1 MIIIKTPDELVQMRE
16 SSRMAAL
23 VLDRVAQKVAPGVS
37 TAELDDFAREEI
49 GKLGAVSAFFNYR
62 GYPGYICASINDE
75 VVHGIPGTRKIRL
88 GDVVSLDVGVTY
100 GGFVGDTATTVMVG
114 VSDAEL
120 IRLVR
125 TGEEA
130 LSAAILKAVT
140 GARLG
145 DVCHAIES
153 TAIAAGFSVVRD
165 FVGHG
170 VGRKMHEDPQIPNFG
185 VPGTGP
191 KLKTGMTL
199 AIEPMINMGTSE
211 VDVMPDGWTVRTK
224 DRKPSVHF
232 EHTIAVQE
240 GSAEILTC
248 VKKK

>member
-1 MIIIKTPDELVQMRE
+1 M
-16 SSRMAAL
+16 
-23 VLDRVAQKVAPGVS
+23 VLNCVAEKVAPGVS
-37 TAELDDFAREEI
+37 TADLDLLAQEEI
-49 GKLGAVSAFFNYR
+49 RRLGGVSAFFGYR
-62 GYPGYICASINDE
+62 GYPGYICVSINDE
-75 VVHGIPGTRKIRL
+75 VVHGIPGSRKIQM
-88 GDVVSLDVGVTY
+88 GDIVSLDVGVTY
-100 GGFVGDTATTVMVG
+100 GGFVGDTAKTVMVG
-114 VSDAEL
+114 VTDPEV

-130 LSAAILKAVT
+130 LAAAISKAVA

-153 TAIAAGFSVVRD
+153 VAVAAGFSVVRD
-165 FVGHG
+165 YVGHG

-185 VPGTGP
+185 VPGKGP
-191 KLKTGMTL
+191 KLKKGMTL

-211 VDVMPDGWTVRTK
+211 VVTMPDGWTVRTR
-224 DRKPSVHF
+224 DGRPSVHV

-240 GSAEILTC
+240 GAAEILTC